1 MNLANMG
8 NMDFSL
14 FTIHFYFYFSNVL
27 LQITNSIK

>member
-14 FTIHFYFYFSNVL
+14 FTIHFSLFTLAMFFYR
-27 LQITNSIK
+27 